1 MSTTVMRAY
10 RFALDPTPR
19 QVRDL
24 ERHAGAARFA
34 YNWALATVK
43 ANLSQRAAEATYDIA
58 ADELTPA
65 LMWNLP
71 ALRRAWNQAKDEVA
85 PWWTECS
92 KEAFNTGLDGV
103 ARALRN
109 FRDSRAGK
117 RAGRTVGFPRF
128 KSRRRTT
135 PSVRFTTGAIR
146 VEGDRT
152 HVTLPRLGRIKTHE
166 STRKLAR
173 RIEQGSARI
182 LTATV
187 RREAGRWFCS
197 FTCEVQRTE
206 RARTRPEV
214 VVGVDL
220 GITHLAVLSS
230 AIPGVSD
237 ADGFVPNPR
246 HLGRAQRA
254 LARVS
259 RRVSRRVGPD
269 RRTGQRPSKRWEK
282 ANRQRNRVHHRVAD
296 LRRDGLHK
304 LTTGLATTIGTVVVE
319 DLNVAGM
326 LKNRKLA
333 RHLCDPSF
341 GEIRRQLR
349 YKMCWSGGRLVVADR
364 WFPSSKTCSACG
376 AVKPKLS
383 LSTRVFRCE
392 HCGLV
397 IDRDLNA
404 AINLQ
409 RQVAQSGWETINGR
423 GADQKTKPGL
433 AGGCEASTPH
443 RLAGQDGDRSP
454 VTASCDEWRLT
465 HAHSQRIGGRH

>member
-10 RFALDPTPR
+10 RFALDPTPS

-34 YNWALATVK
+34 YNWALARVK
-43 ANLSQRAAEATYDIA
+43 ANLGQRAAEATYDIA
-58 ADELTPA
+58 ADERTPA
-65 LMWNLP
+65 LGWNLP
-71 ALRRAWNQAKDEVA
+71 ALRRAWNQAKREVA
-85 PWWTECS
+85 PWWAECS

-109 FRDSRAGK
+109 FGDSKAGK
-117 RAGRTVGFPRF
+117 RAGHKVGFPKF
-128 KSRRRTT
+128 KARRRAT
-135 PSVRFTTGAIR
+135 PSVRFTTGVIR
-146 VEGDRT
+146 VETDRK
-152 HVTLPRLGRIKTHE
+152 HVTLPRIGMIKTHE
-166 STRKLAR
+166 STRKLTR

-187 RREAGRWFCS
+187 RREAGRWLCS
-197 FTCEVQRTE
+197 FTCEVQYTE
-206 RARTRPEV
+206 RAPTRPDM

-230 AIPGVSD
+230 PIPGVSD
-237 ADGFVPNPR
+237 IDGFVPNPQ
-246 HLGRAQRA
+246 HLGRAQRDLRRA
-254 LARVS
+254 S

-269 RRTGQRPSKRWEK
+269 RRIGRLPSKRWEK
-282 ANRQRNRVHHRVAD
+282 ANQQRNTVHRRVAN

-304 LTTGLATTIGTVVVE
+304 LTTGLATAIGTVVVE

-326 LKNRKLA
+326 LRNRRLA
-333 RHLCDPSF
+333 RHLADASF
-341 GEIRRQLR
+341 AEIRRQLR
-349 YKMCWSGGRLVVADR
+349 YKTCWNGGRLMVADR
-364 WFPSSKTCSACG
+364 WFPSSKTCSTCG

-397 IDRDLNA
+397 IDRDRNS
-404 AINLQ
+404 AINL
-409 RQVAQSGWETINGR
+409 RYQVAQSGWETINGR

-433 AGGCEASTPH
+433 AGGCETSTPH
-443 RLAGQDGDRSP
+443 RLAGQDGDRSL
-454 VTASCDEWRLT
+454 VTASCE
-465 HAHSQRIGGRH
+465 